1 MRPQGRRAWLQT
13 PFLIHHS
20 SCLVGG
26 FVQKGNNHSLFLQKK
41 KNKNK
46 IKMKAGKWTV
56 NQLRSWFRKWH
67 TNLCTCWKKIYHV
80 INRFSHTPFMRFYAS
95 SWAQITARSLEA
107 AFDNMLSTLLDGKRE
122 GKMPSQN
129 GHNCTTFV
137 PIDRPPAFWLLRL
150 FKVYWWSLIM

>member
-1 MRPQGRRAWLQT
+1 MNCKSIT
-13 PFLIHHS
+13 ILISEMAH
-20 SCLVGG
+20 
-26 FVQKGNNHSLFLQKK
+26 KSLHMLE
-41 KNKNK
+41 
-46 IKMKAGKWTV
+46 
-56 NQLRSWFRKWH
+56 
-67 TNLCTCWKKIYHV
+67 KIYHV